1 MEDNKDL
8 KDFQNWIKKTQDD
21 ANDWVSFLVY
31 ESKKVGK
38 TYAGAIR
45 YLQRNKPEF
54 PRSYKATPV
63 ENVSNVVQSIYE
75 EAIIKV
81 KNEGLDREVDND
93 D

>member
-1 MEDNKDL
+1 MEDEDL

-21 ANDWVSFLVY
+21 TNDWVNYLVY

-38 TYAGAIR
+38 TYQGAIR

-54 PRSYKATPV
+54 PRSFKATPT

-75 EAIIKV
+75 EAIFKV
-81 KNEGLDREVDND
+81 RDEALSKEIDDND
-93 D
+93 

>member
-1 MEDNKDL
+1 MEDKDL

-21 ANDWVSFLVY
+21 ANDWVNYLVY

-38 TYAGAIR
+38 TYQGAIR

-54 PRSYKATPV
+54 PRSYKATPT

-75 EAIIKV
+75 EAIFKV
-81 KNEGLDREVDND
+81 RNEALSKEIDDND
-93 D
+93 